1 MNPEITKLLIV
12 LAGFMIGWGLRGY
25 MDKLKI
31 ENKTRKKIT
40 KSFLD
45 K

>member
-25 MDKLKI
+25 MDKLER
-31 ENKTRKKIT
+31 ENKKRKKIV
-40 KSFLD
+40 KALID
-45 K
+45 